1 MNDAGCGEDRESK
14 SRGERRK
21 RKKEGKRK
29 KRKNAVQNNGR
40 WKIKGREREK
50 LQEGMIYKNTRN
62 EKKGGRGG

>member
-1 MNDAGCGEDRESK
+1 MQGVGKIGRARVAAKGGK
-14 SRGERRK
+14 G
-21 RKKEGKRK
+21 KKEGKRE